1 MLNNQQI
8 LLDMLSGDEKR
19 ILHASH
25 TVIHSGITNRKLL
38 MELHPHLSDIKE
50 KTRSLKYGGSLMPN
64 DRFVEKAIRM
74 IDESVGNKCLCEYL
88 FDFIGQNGKSMVRYG
103 FVLLEENMEGYI
115 DRSIIECSSC
125 HQRYEVEEEYTG
137 WHATITRRKK
147 I

>member
-25 TVIHSGITNRKLL
+25 TVINSGITNRKLL
-38 MELHPHLSDIKE
+38 MELHPQLSDIKE
-50 KTRSLKYGGSLMPN
+50 KTRSLTDGGSLMPN

-74 IDESVGNKCLCEYL
+74 IDESVGNKCLCEDL
-88 FDFIGQNGKSMVRYG
+88 LDFFGQNGKSMVRYG

-115 DRSIIECSSC
+115 HRSIIECSSC
-125 HQRYEVEEEYTG
+125 HQRYEVEEEHTG
-137 WHATITRRKK
+137 WHATTTRCKK